1 MTLTKSIRHYVASKY
16 RGDCLNRLGGFYFPH
31 HFFMNKNLRFRLALE
46 MFGNKELLKSV
57 AMYLLIRKRLGSN
70 VLKNY
75 NINKLVSITGA
86 HARTIKKRIRVLSQ
100 YGLVTIVGKTLI
112 LRSIVSKHAKRNVK
126 LGERFMEYSTL
137 KKVEYSLQAMLAK
150 ELQNKKD
157 YAKRTIRNAHG
168 ASHDYK
174 VVKAAR
180 DAARKFGY
188 GFEYV
193 ENGLSYKTI
202 AKKLGVCVKTAVKI
216 IKFAEMRKIL
226 KKMTHFVSTY
236 IPNCKPNLLS
246 GLGYTFFTR
255 NYGYK
260 VAANTYSVAPSL
272 ALV

>member
-1 MTLTKSIRHYVASKY
+1 
-16 RGDCLNRLGGFYFPH
+16 
-31 HFFMNKNLRFRLALE
+31 
-46 MFGNKELLKSV
+46 MFSNKELLKAI
-57 AMYLLIRKRLGSN
+57 AMFLLIRKRLGSN
-70 VLKNY
+70 ILKDY
-75 NINKLVSITGA
+75 SINKLVNLLGA
-86 HARTIKKRIRVLSQ
+86 HARTIKKRMHVLSQ
-100 YGLVTIVGKTLI
+100 YGLVTIVEKTLI
-112 LRSIVSKHAKRNVK
+112 LRSVVSKHAKRNVK
-126 LGERFMEYSTL
+126 LGERYMEYSTL
-137 KKVEYSLQAMLAK
+137 KNVEYSLQAMLAK

-157 YAKRTIRNAHG
+157 FAKRTIRNAHG

-226 KKMTHFVSTY
+226 KKTTHFVSTF
-236 IPNCKPNLLS
+236 IPNAKPNLLE
-246 GLGYTFFTR
+246 GLGYTFFTK

-260 VAANTYSVAPSL
+260 VGANTYSVAPSL